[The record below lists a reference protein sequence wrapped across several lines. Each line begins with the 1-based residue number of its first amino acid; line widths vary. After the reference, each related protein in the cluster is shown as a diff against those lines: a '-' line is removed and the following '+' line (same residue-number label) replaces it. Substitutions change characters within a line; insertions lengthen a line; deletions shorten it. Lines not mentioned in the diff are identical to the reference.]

1 MDEVVVRAGPQ
12 PGRVVKRLLTSS
24 LGLKYVMAI
33 TGLMLV
39 GFLVAH
45 AAGNLLIFQGQDAI
59 NNYSLGLHKMGG
71 LLWAARLGLLGA
83 AVLHIYSAVALTL
96 RNKAARPVAYAMKKH
111 QAATYA
117 ARTMRWSGV
126 IVLAYIVYHLAHF
139 TWGKIDE
146 VGYQVVK
153 DHHDVYNMVVRSF
166 GDPKVAGTYIVAVLL
181 TGWHLSHGIQSL
193 FQSLGVLNTT
203 WRPVARMGGT
213 LLAWAIALAFVAV
226 PLGVQFKL
234 IQMMP
239 IWKGV

>member
-12 PGRVVKRLLTSS
+12 PGRVLKRLLTSS

-59 NNYSLGLHKMGG
+59 NEYSAGLHKMGG
-71 LLWAARLGLLGA
+71 LLWGARLGLLGA

-111 QAATYA
+111 QAASYA
-117 ARTMRWSGV
+117 ARTMRWSGI
-126 IVLAYIVYHLAHF
+126 IVLAYILYHLAHF
-139 TWGKIDE
+139 TWGKVDPAGFE
-146 VGYQVVK
+146 LMKHG
-153 DHHDVYNMVVRSF
+153 HRDVYNMVVRGFS
-166 GDPKVAGTYIVAVLL
+166 DPKVAGFYVVAQLL

-203 WRPVARMGGT
+203 WRPVARMVGT
-213 LLAWAIALAFVAV
+213 LLAWGLALAFISV
-226 PLGVQFKL
+226 PLAVQFKL
-234 IQMMP
+234 LMMA
-239 IWKGV
+239 V